1 MDVRKTMAVNPFQKN
16 GYTTIKK
23 AIPKDVANFVYNYF
37 RLKREVFIT
46 FKEDNYISPYNDD
59 WGTFQDSQA
68 LGSYSHYGDIAM
80 ETLLLMVQPKLE
92 KEIKKNVLPTYA
104 YARIYKEGSELK
116 KHTDRFSCEISCTMH
131 LGGDGKWPIYLKHNN
146 KNVPINL
153 DAGDL
158 LIYSGEKLQ
167 HWREP
172 YLGKEYAQVFL
183 HYNDATKEKSKK
195 NIFDT
200 RKHLGLPTSYKK

>member
-68 LGSYSHYGDIAM
+68 LGSYSH
-80 ETLLLMVQPKLE
+80 
-92 KEIKKNVLPTYA
+92 
-104 YARIYKEGSELK
+104 
-116 KHTDRFSCEISCTMH
+116 
-131 LGGDGKWPIYLKHNN
+131 GGDGKWPIYLKHNN